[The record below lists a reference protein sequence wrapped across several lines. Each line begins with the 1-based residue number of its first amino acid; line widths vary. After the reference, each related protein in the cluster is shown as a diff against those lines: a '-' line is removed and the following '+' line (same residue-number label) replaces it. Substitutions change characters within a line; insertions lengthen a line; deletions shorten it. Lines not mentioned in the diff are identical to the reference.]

1 MNGAL
6 PRPGPDFGTG
16 VIGETRALRA
26 PVIPAKEAAA
36 TLGDFYFKDGK
47 YAHAMKA
54 YQESLDFDPSD
65 PELLDRM
72 ERASKAGSHQRAKTQ

>member
-1 MNGAL
+1 MSKAL
-6 PRPGPDFGTG
+6 PRPGPDLGTD
-16 VIGETRALRA
+16 VIGETRALLA

-47 YAHAMKA
+47 YVDAMKA
-54 YQESLDFDPSD
+54 YQESLDFDPSN

-72 ERASKAGSHQRAKTQ
+72 ERASKAGSRQRAKTQ